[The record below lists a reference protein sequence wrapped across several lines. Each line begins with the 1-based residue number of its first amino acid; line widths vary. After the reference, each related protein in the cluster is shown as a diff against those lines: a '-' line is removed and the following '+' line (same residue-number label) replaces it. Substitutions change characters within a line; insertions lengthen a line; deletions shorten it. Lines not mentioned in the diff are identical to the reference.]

1 MSPPQPPGS
10 LSWGLGVA
18 VSSGCPPELLGEGV
32 WHRGAACIGIYGI
45 YWRCGNAAGCWE
57 LRAEQTAGG
66 AERGDAQLQGG
77 RCGEALRRST
87 GLLAGDVVLGCLSR
101 GSWLV
106 PSEALMF
113 MVVWH
118 RLGNSWQTATGSQR
132 WRKPGG
138 GRFWKVPY
146 PPCPMESSG
155 GCWQTPGPGTPSPPG
170 SPAIWRSTSSSFP
183 LLYLL
188 AHEAKR
194 AVAKQTKLKPS
205 GLIATSD

>member
-77 RCGEALRRST
+77 RCGEALGGST
-87 GLLAGDVVLGCLSR
+87 GLLAGDVVLG
-101 GSWLV
+101 
-106 PSEALMF
+106 
-113 MVVWH
+113 
-118 RLGNSWQTATGSQR
+118 
-132 WRKPGG
+132 
-138 GRFWKVPY
+138 
-146 PPCPMESSG
+146 
-155 GCWQTPGPGTPSPPG
+155 
-170 SPAIWRSTSSSFP
+170 
-183 LLYLL
+183 
-188 AHEAKR
+188 
-194 AVAKQTKLKPS
+194 
-205 GLIATSD
+205 

>member
-77 RCGEALRRST
+77 RCGEALGRST
-87 GLLAGDVVLGCLSR
+87 GGSLRGTWCSGAFLGAPGWCLLRLSR
-101 GSWLV
+101 SQWSGICWETAGKQQLGASDGGNQRVEDFGRSLTHPV
-106 PSEALMF
+106 PWRAVGAAGRPLAL
-113 MVVWH
+113 
-118 RLGNSWQTATGSQR
+118 G
-132 WRKPGG
+132 
-138 GRFWKVPY
+138 
-146 PPCPMESSG
+146 PPLLLPALPSG
-155 GCWQTPGPGTPSPPG
+155 GAPP
-170 SPAIWRSTSSSFP
+170 AHFLSF
-183 LLYLL
+183 
-188 AHEAKR
+188 
-194 AVAKQTKLKPS
+194 
-205 GLIATSD
+205 IC

>member
-1 MSPPQPPGS
+1 MAMRSCRVGDVARLSGGAQGS
-10 LSWGLGVA
+10 LLGTWCLGDFLGA
-18 VSSGCPPELLGEGV
+18 PGWCLLRLSCSRWSGISKKHG
-32 WHRGAACIGIYGI
+32 
-45 YWRCGNAAGCWE
+45 
-57 LRAEQTAGG
+57 
-66 AERGDAQLQGG
+66 
-77 RCGEALRRST
+77 
-87 GLLAGDVVLGCLSR
+87 
-101 GSWLV
+101 
-106 PSEALMF
+106 
-113 MVVWH
+113 
-118 RLGNSWQTATGSQR
+118 LGNSWQTAIGSQR

-146 PPCPMESSG
+146 PPCPMESGG